1 LWSSERSNAGAR
13 PALGEWKLAKLE
25 VDGKAVVP
33 ETGEVQYL
41 TLVPRPTPL
50 ERGEGWSVPCSVTL
64 VGGAQAMA
72 TATLTSARL
81 TFDGSAAGKSALLH
95 EPVAWSAADGE
106 LRLER
111 PGLSATLK
119 SASSDYL
126 LARRGFHWINEFPY
140 NR

>member
-1 LWSSERSNAGAR
+1 MSERSNAGAR
-13 PALGEWKLAKLE
+13 PVLGEWKLAKLE
-25 VDGKAVVP
+25 VDGKAVEP
-33 ETGEVQYL
+33 ETGEVQYMN
-41 TLVPRPTPL
+41 LVPRPTAK
-50 ERGEGWSVPCSVTL
+50 GEGWSVPCAVTL

-72 TATLTSARL
+72 TATLTGANL
-81 TFDGSAAGKSALLH
+81 TFDASAVGKSALLR
-95 EPVAWSAADGE
+95 EPVAWSAAEGE

-119 SASSDYL
+119 PAASEYL